1 MAQVDFFQPDGS
13 TISNIISAG
22 PGGEEAGDLNMTYA
36 FEWLHP
42 EVDAKDEEGVRALK
56 EKHAGTAKMA
66 VEKSIEAM
74 RKMVVDGRIKA

>member
-1 MAQVDFFQPDGS
+1 
-13 TISNIISAG
+13 
-22 PGGEEAGDLNMTYA
+22 MTYA

-42 EVDAKDEEGVRALK
+42 EVDAKDEEKVKALK

-74 RKMVVDGRIKA
+74 RKMVVDGKIKA